1 MILSNDTA
9 VQLLNLWKTKKVG
22 LEGNIL
28 KVIQTKDEEFQK
40 YIDEAKQRDN
50 DQRRKR
56 LEVTKQVQSQNKDLI
71 ESQADREKLM
81 IESILLVDDEDLFHL
96 VFEDSCSLLD
106 ITLSLQSLTSS
117 DEADRLFKK
126 WFNEG
131 PVDERPECVFVDL
144 NIIGSSFDGIELI
157 RKINTEYG
165 NGVVIGIIS
174 SSDDKQEIDKAKSVG
189 AQFWIIKSD
198 EIEPR
203 LEAFRRDY
211 QGYKNKTAP
220 FKVYKWF

>member
-1 MILSNDTA
+1 MIN
-9 VQLLNLWKTKKVG
+9 
-22 LEGNIL
+22 
-28 KVIQTKDEEFQK
+28 
-40 YIDEAKQRDN
+40 
-50 DQRRKR
+50 
-56 LEVTKQVQSQNKDLI
+56 
-71 ESQADREKLM
+71 
-81 IESILLVDDEDLFHL
+81 SILLVDDEDLFHL

-131 PVDERPECVFVDL
+131 LDEERPECVFVDL

-174 SSDDKQEIDKAKSVG
+174 SSDDKQEIDKAKAVG

-203 LEAFRRDY
+203 LESFRRDY

-220 FKVYKWF
+220 FKVYK